1 MSTARLL
8 LLLRGNPML
17 MRNQLLSAVR
27 RFAAGI
33 DVSPCEVR
41 LVIASRRRRGGVPV
55 RVEWLGAAP
64 LAAGVMSG
72 ADLVDRAAVAAALSS
87 LCAKWPRRRA
97 MRGMRCAM
105 AIPGGTTT
113 IATFEMPATGPSAH
127 RLGGC
132 PDAIDE
138 LDELEPAMLDEAE
151 RLCGLERDA
160 LSVDWWADDC
170 GAIRGAAAGDSA
182 PHARQRVTLA
192 AAPRR
197 HLEARVEAA
206 AAAGIALAAVD
217 GEPLAALRA
226 LVYAAEHAPR
236 PARRYAAIWAG
247 YDGVYGWR
255 VTEGAVD
262 ASIRFPGGEHTDLDV
277 ALRRLAANGA
287 LDHALVGGDFG
298 LLARVGLTLADIG
311 ERLGCGVAPF
321 ECAPFCCGGLLPAKP
336 TAWKQDAS
344 FAVAFGLAL
353 RGVIE

>member
-17 MRNQLLSAVR
+17 MRNKLLSAVR

-33 DVSPCEVR
+33 NVSPREVR

-64 LAAGVMSG
+64 LAAGAMCG
-72 ADLVDRAAVAAALSS
+72 AHLVDRAAVAAALSS
-87 LCAKWPRRRA
+87 LCARWPRRRA
-97 MRGMRCAM
+97 MCGMHCAM
-105 AIPGGTTT
+105 AVPGGTTA
-113 IATFEMPATGPSAH
+113 IATFEMPAAGPSA
-127 RLGGC
+127 RWRGGR
-132 PDAIDE
+132 PGTIDG

-160 LSVDWWADDC
+160 LSVDWWAGDC
-170 GAIRGAAAGDSA
+170 GVVPGAAAGDSA
-182 PHARQRVTLA
+182 VQARPRVTLA
-192 AAPRR
+192 AAPRL
-197 HLEARVEAA
+197 HLEARVEVA

-217 GEPLAALRA
+217 GEPSAALRA

-247 YDGVYGWR
+247 YDGVYGWC
-255 VTEGAVD
+255 VSEGAVD
-262 ASIRFPGGEHTDLDV
+262 ASVRFPGGEHADLEL
-277 ALRRLAANGA
+277 ALRTLAENGA
-287 LDHALVGGDFG
+287 LDYALVGGDFG

-321 ECAPFCCGGLLPAKP
+321 ECAPFCCGGVVPAKP
-336 TAWKQDAS
+336 TAWKHDAS

-353 RGVIE
+353 RGVMQ